1 MVSVV
6 VALLLALGNLALWA
20 AGFEIQGEKP
30 GFGQIVPFAALMLVA
45 AWGMWTQRYWAVL
58 GFQSLLAITIV
69 VFALFLMAASN
80 VWAALIS
87 ASP

>member
-1 MVSVV
+1 
-6 VALLLALGNLALWA
+6 
-20 AGFEIQGEKP
+20 
-30 GFGQIVPFAALMLVA
+30 MLVA

-80 VWAALIS
+80 VWAALLCVAVHRVRRLALLVARPRARPHEGAAPRRVRLRVGRGPNPRGS
-87 ASP
+87 